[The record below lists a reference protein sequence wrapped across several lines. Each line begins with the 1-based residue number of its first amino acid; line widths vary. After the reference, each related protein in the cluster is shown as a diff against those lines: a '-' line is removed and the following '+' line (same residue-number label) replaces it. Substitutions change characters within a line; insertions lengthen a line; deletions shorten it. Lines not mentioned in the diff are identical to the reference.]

1 MPTIIP
7 SYVYSLF
14 ASVLVSTIIVCACGL
29 SISNVRLQAEEQQ
42 LSAVANYVASESM
55 QLLSNN
61 TVDNLT
67 VTVQLDLPSS
77 IGGQRYWVQI
87 ANDSATAWVE
97 IGFGTITE
105 LQGQRSFVPTMV
117 SASGTFV
124 SGSGI
129 ASLCSVYD
137 GANWHLIIQGGN

>member
-14 ASVLVSTIIVCACGL
+14 ASVIVSTIIVCACGL

-42 LSAVANYVASESM
+42 LSTIANYVASESM
-55 QLLSNN
+55 QLLS
-61 TVDNLT
+61 TSPVDNLT
-67 VTVQLDLPSS
+67 VAVQLDLPSS

-87 ANDSATAWVE
+87 ANDSARTWVE
-97 IGFGTITE
+97 IGFGTVTE
-105 LQGQRSFVPTMV
+105 LQGKRSFIPAAV

-129 ASLCSVYD
+129 ASLCSICD
-137 GANWHLIIQGGN
+137 GASWHLIIQGGN

>member
-1 MPTIIP
+1 LPTIIP

-14 ASVLVSTIIVCACGL
+14 ASVMVGAIIVCACGL
-29 SISNVRLQAEEQQ
+29 SISNVKLQAEEQQ
-42 LSAVANYVASESM
+42 LSAIANYVASESM

-61 TVDNLT
+61 PVDNLT
-67 VTVQLDLPSS
+67 ETVQLDLPSS

-87 ANDSATAWVE
+87 ANDSARAWVE
-97 IGFGTITE
+97 IGFGTVTE
-105 LQGQRSFVPTMV
+105 LQAKRAFVTAVV

-124 SGSGI
+124 SGSGV
-129 ASLCSVYD
+129 ASLCSICD